1 MGYVYDSV
9 VAILGGK
16 PLVNPTK
23 DGKLVSGWSPNM
35 FRRVAIL
42 TDGVVVEYHGFDH
55 RTRVVPFDMIKVS
68 EDMAQGAKY
77 KNPLRP
83 LFEYKAL
90 SCLEEVFISEALVT
104 DKMVNTY
111 LATLVSTHRLRCIS
125 LVPSNL
131 NISLLESLFKQS
143 NESPTWYINLVSE
156 SITGAKTK
164 KIDVAD
170 FHKRHYLRPALYQ
183 LDSTEGNLSKYFAKI
198 ESLVSSRK
206 AQEGVYD
213 IGKSFLQEDNKKANF
228 WLEVAKFLR
237 ENNKGSR
244 YSGLVSSLKSACLAK
259 GDSYVKGL
267 KELHSS
273 ESSRSFALVGA
284 KVYTL
289 LGYLSVEGSSSPKQ
303 NQEGYLPKAES
314 VGKLVKPEIARL
326 ISSGENESISLIKI
340 KKDANDADILYEV
353 LKVLNSE
360 STGKVNDGSKTEV
373 RSSEDGLDNL
383 EGKSKEELDV
393 LRNEILVALP
403 EEFMRNL
410 RSVLRDTTGVI
421 NKLAKLYMENLNS
434 GPKFSEKELERLS
447 LPVHLDVFKE
457 LNYLGGSS
465 DVRGIAGI
473 DFSKGLD
480 SLCKQVTRTPK
491 ELADA
496 SWLSLDVNGK
506 CQYILERGS
515 K

>member
-55 RTRVVPFDMIKVS
+55 RTRVVPFDMVKVS

-125 LVPSNL
+125 NL

-143 NESPTWYINLVSE
+143 NDSPTWYMNLVSE

-183 LDSTEGNLSKYFAKI
+183 LDSTEGTLSKYFAKI

-206 AQEGVYD
+206 AQEGVYE
-213 IGKSFLQEDNKKANF
+213 IGKSFLQEDNKRANF

-244 YSGLVSSLKSACLAK
+244 YSGLVSSLKSVCLAK

-273 ESSRSFALVGA
+273 ESSRSFALVGS

-303 NQEGYLPKAES
+303 NQEGYLPRAES

-326 ISSGENESISLIKI
+326 ISSGENESLSLIKI
-340 KKDANDADILYEV
+340 KKGANDADILYEV

-360 STGKVNDGSKTEV
+360 SIGKVKDGSKTEV
-373 RSSEDGLDNL
+373 RSSEDVSDDL
-383 EGKSKEELDV
+383 EGKSKEDIDV
-393 LRNEILVALP
+393 LRKDILVALP

-410 RSVLRDTTGVI
+410 RSVLRDTTGVA
-421 NKLAKLYMENLNS
+421 NKLAKLYLIGTENS
-434 GPKFSEKELERLS
+434 VKFSEKELEGLS
-447 LPVHLDVFKE
+447 LPVHLEVFRE

-465 DVRGIAGI
+465 DIKGIVSI

-506 CQYILERGS
+506 CRYILERGS